1 MKSVKDLNIQFKS
14 KTLENNV
21 EGNIGNAGVSN
32 EYLDIMP
39 KVWSMKEKSTD
50 KLNLVKINFLLFCES
65 LF

>member
-21 EGNIGNAGVSN
+21 EGNIGNARVSN

-39 KVWSMKEKSTD
+39 KV
-50 KLNLVKINFLLFCES
+50 
-65 LF
+65 